1 MKKFIL
7 DREFILDHLKG
18 FSVKKSEK
26 PAKTLSTYGSVT
38 HGTTKP
44 TKIMMQLVLWICLY
58 VTDLKCN
65 QNTSSMFRKN
75 MIPQVFINTN
85 IYQYQILLIKYP
97 KQFLQWDVDAGLE
110 KNATWYQSTIKI
122 KMSHKT
128 NIPII
133 CSPQPTNFSKQKVT
147 LAV

>member
-1 MKKFIL
+1 ML

-97 KQFLQWDVDAGLE
+97 KQFFAVRCRCRVRKECNLISVYN
-110 KNATWYQSTIKI
+110 KNQ
-122 KMSHKT
+122 
-128 NIPII
+128 NI
-133 CSPQPTNFSKQKVT
+133 S
-147 LAV
+147 

>member
-1 MKKFIL
+1 MLKKFIL

-97 KQFLQWDVDAGLE
+97 KQFLQ
-110 KNATWYQSTIKI
+110 
-122 KMSHKT
+122 
-128 NIPII
+128 
-133 CSPQPTNFSKQKVT
+133 
-147 LAV
+147 